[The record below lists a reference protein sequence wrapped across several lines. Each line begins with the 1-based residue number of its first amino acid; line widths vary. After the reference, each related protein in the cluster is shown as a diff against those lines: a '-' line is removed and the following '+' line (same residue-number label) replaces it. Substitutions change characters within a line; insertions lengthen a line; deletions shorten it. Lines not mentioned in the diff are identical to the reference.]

1 MFDFFKI
8 DSTSIGIIL
17 IVIILWIHVL
27 KNKFGVDIKN
37 IHEHMH
43 RLEKKIDEIND
54 KLDKQE

>member
-27 KNKFGVDIKN
+27 KNKFGVDALVLKD
-37 IHEHMH
+37 EVKPK
-43 RLEKKIDEIND
+43 RGRKK
-54 KLDKQE
+54 KA